1 MIMTLSVTE
10 KANTFLASNNR
21 ACSNR
26 RSRKNK
32 CGSSKRIRTR
42 DRDVSKKRPLCD
54 GSKQV
59 KKLLCLWRIQA
70 HGLSLQKSRKGK
82 GSRWKKA
89 GIWRRK
95 NQGKSCI

>member
-1 MIMTLSVTE
+1 MAMTLSVAE
-10 KANTFLASNNR
+10 KANAFSAGDNR
-21 ACSNR
+21 ACSDR

-32 CGSSKRIRTR
+32 CGSSEKIRTR
-42 DRDVSKKRPLCD
+42 DGDVSKKGPLCN
-54 GSKQV
+54 GSREG
-59 KKLLCLWRIQA
+59 KKLLCLQRIWA
-70 HGLSLQKSRKGK
+70 HGLSLQKSRKRK